1 MIKDMV
7 YKAVSAVT
15 GQNLDGTPV
24 SVISA
29 QMNEARPLPM
39 TRPEWDEWSG
49 RIMAGAMVGATKES
63 QLFALANLLMHLG
76 PTEDHKPDIFFI
88 KSLRKFCV
96 NQVAEEM
103 RQELHAAKKAQ
114 AKAEA
119 EATVN

>member
-29 QMNEARPLPM
+29 QMNEPRPLPM

-103 RQELHAAKKAQ
+103 RQELHAAKKA
-114 AKAEA
+114 ET
-119 EATVN
+119 EATAN